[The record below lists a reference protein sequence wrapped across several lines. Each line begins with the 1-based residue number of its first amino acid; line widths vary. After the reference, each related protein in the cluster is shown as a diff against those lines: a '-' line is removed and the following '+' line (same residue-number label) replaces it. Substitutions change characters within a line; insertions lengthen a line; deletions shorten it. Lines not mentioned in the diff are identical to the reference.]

1 MSASLVFT
9 KSVALL
15 LMFPGN
21 LLLALLLSLCLLK
34 GRRRAWGLGVLW
46 VCVLLLAVLAMPVV
60 GQKLVGTVETVPP
73 IAAAALPPPVAGAC
87 GASEASGAGKAGAGP
102 FAVSGVSTV
111 PRAMTSG
118 PLQGA
123 QAIVVVSG
131 DIDYHQVEY
140 GGGSAG
146 PSTLER
152 IRYAA
157 YLYCRSALPILV
169 SGGIP
174 VGGESSADVMRREL
188 TGLFRVPV
196 RWAEGRSQNTAQNAR
211 YSWDLLHPRGVDKVV
226 LVTSAAHM
234 PRALESFRR
243 AGFRVIAAPTGFDT
257 PPVMGVLDYIPQMRG
272 LSLSNTAL
280 HEWIG
285 RLWYDLRGK

>member
-1 MSASLVFT
+1 MSASLIFT
-9 KSVALL
+9 KSIALFL
-15 LMFPGN
+15 LFPGN
-21 LLLALLLSLCLLK
+21 LLFALLLALFLLK
-34 GRRRAWGLGVLW
+34 TRRRAWGLGVLW
-46 VCVLLLAVLAMPVV
+46 VCVLMLVVLAMPVV
-60 GQKLVGTVETVPP
+60 GQKLVSTVETVPP
-73 IAAAALPPPVAGAC
+73 IAAAALPPPVAGVC
-87 GASEASGAGKAGAGP
+87 GASGEGAELLAAP
-102 FAVSGVSTV
+102 DAPAA
-111 PRAMTSG
+111 PRAIASG

-123 QAIVVVSG
+123 QAIVVISG
-131 DIDYHQVEY
+131 DIDYHQAEY

-174 VGGESSADVMRREL
+174 VEGVSSADVMRREL

-211 YSWDLLHPRGVDKVV
+211 YSWSLLHSQGIDTVV
-226 LVTSAAHM
+226 LVTSATHM
-234 PRALESFRR
+234 PRALESFKR

-257 PPVMGVLDYIPQMRG
+257 PPVMGLLDYIPQMSG
-272 LSLSNTAL
+272 LGLSNTAL

-285 RLWYDLRGK
+285 RLWYDLRGM